1 MLARSQ
7 TNEKWKSPNEQIVVS
22 GTYRAMVDKFVV
34 QGCELRPDCLETS
47 VDHRYVATS
56 DDNKGDRSA
65 CYYCWSNHGIE
76 KRP

>member
-1 MLARSQ
+1 
-7 TNEKWKSPNEQIVVS
+7 
-22 GTYRAMVDKFVV
+22 MVDKFVV